1 MTRSTQVRIVRSLL
15 TLLLILSTSLACS
28 VQLGALPTSQVGSST
43 SSVMFVAPAINSVLA
58 ENATILFAVKVQ
70 DSGAG
75 VTQVEFMADD
85 NVFGSQT
92 TPGGQALV
100 AYTFSQNWQAQGV
113 RGHLMSA
120 IARRADNSVI
130 GRADMTIQVV
140 ASSLAGVSTVSTGAT
155 PTLFIPSNVTPAAT
169 TNTRQVL
176 PTNTPASG
184 GVPSGGN
191 PIFHVTA
198 PTLNLRN
205 GPGIEYQ
212 PVATMKANEEATI
225 LGRDADSTWWFVE
238 REKARG
244 WVTSNPAYSTVLG
257 DVSKVP
263 FVTTAS
269 TPLPSVTPVPNN
281 NLAPTSTAA
290 ANADLVLDSYVLT
303 PTEPIA
309 NQTFN
314 IVITVR
320 NQGTVDAPSS
330 LLIGVFQ
337 PGSERT
343 AMAVPAIPAGQS
355 VVLPPMYVTLKL
367 RASNQIGL
375 LTLDANGEVDEG
387 VNGEANNVRT
397 VPYNVK

>member
-1 MTRSTQVRIVRSLL
+1 MTRPTQVRIARSLL
-15 TLLLILSTSLACS
+15 TLLLILSASLACS
-28 VQLGALPTSQVGSST
+28 VQLGALPTPQAGSAT
-43 SSVMFVAPAINSVLA
+43 SSVTFIAPAINSVLA
-58 ENATILFAVKVQ
+58 ENATILFAAKVQ

-75 VTQVEFMADD
+75 VTQVEFLADD
-85 NVFGSQT
+85 HVMGIQS
-92 TPGGQALV
+92 TPGGQALA
-100 AYTFSQNWQAQGV
+100 AYTFSQSWQAQGV
-113 RGHLMSA
+113 RGHLISA
-120 IARRADNSVI
+120 IARRADDSVI

-140 ASSLAGVSTVSTGAT
+140 VSPVAGVPTIATGAT
-155 PTLFIPSNVTPAAT
+155 PTLFIPADSTPPAT
-169 TNTRQVL
+169 TNPRQVL
-176 PTNTPASG
+176 PTNTPAAGS
-184 GVPSGGN
+184 VPAGGN
-191 PIFHVTA
+191 PIFHVIV
-198 PTLNLRN
+198 PTLNLRS
-205 GPGIEYQ
+205 GPGTDYP
-212 PVATMKANEEATI
+212 PVAVMKADEEATI
-225 LGRDADSTWWFVE
+225 LGRNDDSTWWFVE
-238 REKARG
+238 REKMRG
-244 WVTSNPAYSTVLG
+244 WVISNPAYSTVLG

-263 FVTTAS
+263 FVTTPS
-269 TPLPSVTPVPNN
+269 TPLPSATPVPNN

-330 LLIGVFQ
+330 LLVGVFQ
-337 PGSERT
+337 PGSERS
-343 AMAVPAIPAGQS
+343 AMAVPPVPAGQS

-367 RASNQIGL
+367 RAANQIGL